1 MTKRRLNWRPD
12 LPDARDRLFQPLGWR
27 PYFLLP
33 KRIDLRPQCSAVE
46 DQGDLGSCTGN
57 AIAGAIELL
66 DVKNGG
72 GFTDI
77 SRLFIYYNE
86 RVYLNEVDQ
95 DNGAYIRDGIKSIHK
110 IGAASEAIWPYDIA
124 KFAEKPSPAAYADA
138 NNRRFN
144 GYYRVLT
151 LSGVC
156 NALASG
162 FPVVFGFTVYSS
174 FMSDYVAR
182 TGMMPM
188 PMKGDRVEGGHA
200 VLAVGY
206 DKKSQRIIVR
216 NSWGSGWGDNGYFYM
231 PMDYISDRNLSDDL
245 WVLKG

>member
-1 MTKRRLNWRPD
+1 MTKRKLNWRPD
-12 LPDARDRLFQPLGWR
+12 LPDARDKPYTLLGWR

-33 KRIDLRPQCSAVE
+33 KHVDLRPQCSPVE
-46 DQGDLGSCTGN
+46 DQGYLGSCTGN

-66 DVKNGG
+66 DVKNGA

-110 IGAASEAIWPYDIA
+110 IGAAAEEIWPYDIE
-124 KFAEKPSPAAYADA
+124 KFAEKPTAAAYTDA

-144 GYYRVLT
+144 GYYRIQSLT
-151 LSGVC
+151 SVC
-156 NALASG
+156 NALANG

-174 FMSDYVAR
+174 FMSDYVAKS
-182 TGMMPM
+182 GMMPM
-188 PMKGDRVEGGHA
+188 PMRGDRVEGGHA

-206 DKKSQRIIVR
+206 DKKTQRIIVR
-216 NSWGSGWGDNGYFYM
+216 NSWGTGWGDNGYFYM
-231 PMDYISDRNLSDDL
+231 PMDYIADRNLSDDL